1 MPTFSI
7 NWSHRWLT
15 TCAKT
20 KSGPGWHRDSAMP
33 CCARIADTV
42 GRGLQPSA
50 EAKQLLPTSMQKI
63 KILGTS
69 ALRLREGNSY
79 NRSSKLFAYF
89 HFARLDRAQST
100 RFCRF
105 VRRNTFQP
113 CIAERGSRRKAIL
126 PKLIM
131 MSFGR
136 IAFRRLPRSAMHGWK
151 VLRRTNR
158 QNLVDCARSSR
169 AKWKYAKSFELRL

>member
-1 MPTFSI
+1 
-7 NWSHRWLT
+7 
-15 TCAKT
+15 
-20 KSGPGWHRDSAMP
+20 
-33 CCARIADTV
+33 
-42 GRGLQPSA
+42 
-50 EAKQLLPTSMQKI
+50 MQKI

-105 VRRNTFQP
+105 VRRNIFQP

-131 MSFGR
+131 M
-136 IAFRRLPRSAMHGWK
+136 
-151 VLRRTNR
+151 TEE
-158 QNLVDCARSSR
+158 RSSER
-169 AKWKYAKSFELRL
+169 TALREVQRVVRDCWIHY